1 MPGLDWNMSFDN
13 LVEPRSKDL
22 DPPGYDSGIAK
33 EGPVGKLYCESM
45 LGSPL
50 LHVAWAQA
58 VLPLGHKKQDTG
70 MLQRKQGVSCMAA

>member
-50 LHVAWAQA
+50 LHVA
-58 VLPLGHKKQDTG
+58 
-70 MLQRKQGVSCMAA
+70 